1 MPSGRLPKR
10 PGDLGESQD
19 NSFGTQKAKLPRLE
33 RGFEDFSQVVKD
45 RLQSYIRTGQA
56 CDRCKVRRPY
66 CPAPLL
72 IPLQVDLRL
81 LFENSKWVEVSSVSN
96 STPVLA
102 AWNRDV
108 TIIVDAC
115 RQKRL
120 WPLLQITM
128 QTDAWSS

>member
-1 MPSGRLPKR
+1 
-10 PGDLGESQD
+10 
-19 NSFGTQKAKLPRLE
+19 

-56 CDRCKVRRPY
+56 CDRYKVRRPY

-108 TIIVDAC
+108 TIIADAC